1 MHKSA
6 KVALATAALTAS
18 TLPLGL
24 STASAAPDGAEP
36 TASCTTWVN
45 KAGASAVIELQAPPY
60 PDGGGI
66 QVQTRDCAGSGTDWR
81 EYRTA
86 MLIYGPMR
94 AGTRAVAGVYNGG
107 DEEFCVVLPGEPD
120 QWCATPPIK
129 HSVNAARG
137 VVQEWRSGAWVTY
150 AVGVWPTGG

>member
-1 MHKSA
+1 MHRST
-6 KVALATAALTAS
+6 KVAFVAAALTAS
-18 TLPLGL
+18 ALYAGPG
-24 STASAAPDGAEP
+24 TASAVPDDAEP
-36 TASCTTWVN
+36 TASCTAWVN
-45 KAGASAVIELQAPPY
+45 KTGASARIELQAPPY
-60 PDGGGI
+60 PAGGGI

-94 AGTRAVAGVYNGG
+94 NGTRAVAGVYNGG

-129 HSVNAARG
+129 HSATAARG
-137 VVQEWRSGAWVTY
+137 VVQEWRNGTWVTY